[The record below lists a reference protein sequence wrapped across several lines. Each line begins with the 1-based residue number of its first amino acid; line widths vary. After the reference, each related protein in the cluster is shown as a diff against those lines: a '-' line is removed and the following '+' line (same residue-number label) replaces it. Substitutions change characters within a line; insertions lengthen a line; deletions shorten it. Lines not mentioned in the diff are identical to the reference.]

1 MESAT
6 WMPLTVAAVV
16 VVATLVTVVVVIAG
30 RRRLERE
37 LDASRAELD
46 VVRDR
51 IDELSRQVA
60 DREGRHDPQVA
71 HEFVI
76 TSLPD
81 GRSTATLTTRDD
93 DDEAP
98 ESPQVS
104 AGQFASVALGESLVR
119 LLSLGYGVG
128 RALSPENRN
137 RIRFAMRQEVRR
149 ARRQRRRDEK
159 EARRHLRAHQAADE
173 GADLSPDAPG
183 RDADAA

>member
-16 VVATLVTVVVVIAG
+16 VVATLVTVVFVIAG

-60 DREGRHDPQVA
+60 DRDGRHDPPVA

-81 GRSTATLTTRDD
+81 GRSTATLTTHDD
-93 DDEAP
+93 NEAQ
-98 ESPQVS
+98 ETPQVS
-104 AGQFASVALGESLVR
+104 AGQFASVTLGESLVR

-173 GADLSPDAPG
+173 GADLAPDAPG